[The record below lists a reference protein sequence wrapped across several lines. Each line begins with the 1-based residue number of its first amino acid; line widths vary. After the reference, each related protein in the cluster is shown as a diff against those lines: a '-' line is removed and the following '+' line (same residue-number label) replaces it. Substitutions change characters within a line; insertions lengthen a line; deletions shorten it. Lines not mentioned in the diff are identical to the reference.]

1 MQIRWNQN
9 GNWLLTASRD
19 HLLKLFDIRAM
30 KEIQTFRGHKREATG
45 ENGFNLENG
54 LISLLKLYQQL
65 AFKLYFNP
73 SIYMPESLHSFFLF
87 DNPIVLLMSL
97 SHTDKLVVV
106 VVILAI
112 SWHPIH
118 ESLFVSGGSDG
129 SMMFWV
135 AG

>member
-1 MQIRWNQN
+1 MPLMQ
-9 GNWLLTASRD
+9 
-19 HLLKLFDIRAM
+19 
-30 KEIQTFRGHKREATG
+30 
-45 ENGFNLENG
+45 
-54 LISLLKLYQQL
+54 
-65 AFKLYFNP
+65 
-73 SIYMPESLHSFFLF
+73 HSFTLF

-97 SHTDKLVVV
+97 SHTDKLAV